1 MILIARLL
9 NSKYVFFTKQFSIV
23 HCSCAP
29 DSRIYD
35 NIISET
41 SFVFLNLSNLFAFQY
56 KKRLAIIMYF
66 RPQMMLNEDQLPNII
81 VFVTQIIF
89 MAVIII

>member
-1 MILIARLL
+1 M
-9 NSKYVFFTKQFSIV
+9 
-23 HCSCAP
+23 HCSFPPDQAT

-35 NIISET
+35 NIITET

-56 KKRLAIIMYF
+56 KKRVAIIMYF